1 VKAYH
6 GQVPLVKSGELL
18 GAAASIAGVESRH
31 AAIIA
36 QITGGNPFPAPIE
49 PHLAMGPVLK
59 AAMPF
64 IAK

>member
-1 VKAYH
+1 MKN
-6 GQVPLVKSGELL
+6 PDLL
-18 GAAASIAGVESRH
+18 AAAASIAGVESRH

-49 PHLAMGPVLK
+49 ANLGMGPVLE